1 MLRALVPYDT
11 SRYLS
16 SPVLPEGMAGRA
28 KADGGAGGGM
38 TRPAK
43 AASGCLPW
51 ISAGGH
57 RALLTR
63 IGRFGTPIYSL
74 WSDRDNLG
82 CVDIYQKYNHI
93 VNFFHRIAF

>member
-1 MLRALVPYDT
+1 MLRGLVPYDT

-28 KADGGAGGGM
+28 KVDGGAGGGM

-43 AASGCLPW
+43 AANGCLPW
-51 ISAGGH
+51 ILAGGH
-57 RALLTR
+57 QALLPR

-74 WSDRDNLG
+74 WSNRANLG
-82 CVDIYQKYNHI
+82 CVDIYQKYNHF
-93 VNFFHRIAF
+93 VNFFHSNAF